1 MRARRPQPNVLH
13 GIALTFAAVCTFSV
27 LDTTGK
33 WLSRTYP
40 VPMVVWA
47 RYFFNVVILLVW
59 LAPKRG
65 RRLWTV
71 RAPRLQWARGVALA
85 ASTLFMFSA
94 LSLMPL
100 AEASAITFVGPVF
113 VTVAAV
119 RLLGETAPRGTAAA
133 LVASLAGVLL
143 IVRPGTGVFSW
154 AALLP
159 LGTAV
164 CYAAYQLL
172 TRRLSGVDE
181 PMTTLFVGS
190 AIGAL
195 MMSFI
200 APFAWRWPLVSWW
213 HALAFVALGAIGA
226 FGHGLLIRAF
236 DHAPASTLAPF
247 VYLQIVAALLL
258 GWLVFGNF
266 PDVWALAGMALV
278 IGTGMAMAVSHRRV
292 LQKSR
297 ANPAAVPK

>member
-1 MRARRPQPNVLH
+1 MRRRRPQPNVLH
-13 GIALTFAAVCTFSV
+13 GIALTLAAVCTFTV
-27 LDTTGK
+27 LDSTGK
-33 WLSRTYP
+33 WLSKTYP

-71 RAPRLQWARGVALA
+71 RAPRLQWARGIALA

-100 AEASAITFVGPVF
+100 AEASAITFVGPVL

-119 RLLGETAPRGTAAA
+119 RFLGETAPRGTGAA

-143 IVRPGTGVFSW
+143 IVRPGTGVFTW
-154 AALLP
+154 AAVLP
-159 LGTAV
+159 LCTAI

-172 TRRLSGVDE
+172 TRRLSSVDE

-195 MMSFI
+195 AMSFI

-213 HALAFVALGAIGA
+213 HALPFIAMGAIGA

-247 VYLQIVAALLL
+247 VYLQIVAALTL

-266 PDVWALAGMALV
+266 PDGWALAGMALV
-278 IGTGMAMAVSHRRV
+278 VGTGVAMALSQHRT

-297 ANPAAVPK
+297 ADAG